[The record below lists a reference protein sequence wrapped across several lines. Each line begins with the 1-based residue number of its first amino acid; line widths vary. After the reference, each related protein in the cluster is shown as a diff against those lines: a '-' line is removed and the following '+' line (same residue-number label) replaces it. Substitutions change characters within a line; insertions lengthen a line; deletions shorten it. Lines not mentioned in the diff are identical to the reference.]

1 MDKSITPTESS
12 KKARE
17 ICLVSKIIPVL
28 SIQNIEDAIP
38 LGEAL
43 IEGNLPVLEV
53 TLRTPNAL
61 EIIKKMSTIKNAIV
75 GVGTLINF
83 QDVQGA
89 VDVGARF
96 GVSPGITNEL
106 ITACEKLGLPLI
118 GGVSS
123 VSEAMKML
131 SWGYDVM
138 KFFPAEV
145 SGGIA
150 ALKAIGAPLPQISFC
165 PTGGISLDNV
175 ANYLSQPNVIC
186 VGGSWIATPNL
197 IKQKNWAQIYKLA
210 SEASKVSNK

>member
-1 MDKSITPTESS
+1 
-12 KKARE
+12 
-17 ICLVSKIIPVL
+17 
-28 SIQNIEDAIP
+28 
-38 LGEAL
+38 
-43 IEGNLPVLEV
+43 
-53 TLRTPNAL
+53 
-61 EIIKKMSTIKNAIV
+61 
-75 GVGTLINF
+75 
-83 QDVQGA
+83 
-89 VDVGARF
+89 
-96 GVSPGITNEL
+96 
-106 ITACEKLGLPLI
+106 LPLI

-145 SGGIA
+145 SGGVA